1 MNMKQNCMRKLRSQS
16 GVSLSVAL
24 LFFVV
29 CAALASMILAAAY
42 AASGRVTSR
51 MTLNQ
56 DQYAAD
62 SAASLISKELQN
74 DVIVIQEKADVM
86 QKEDGSYTVQ
96 AQADG
101 SGISTSYYE
110 INHSVASV
118 EEARELIEKYDSS
131 VKNETTDNQSLLVKE
146 YTSMYSAYLGH
157 YTTDT
162 EKFYQ
167 AKLVSAA
174 LDELLKSRDPR
185 YFYVIAGGDDKLT
198 CSATMTLANDLSL
211 DISVTSNKSTI
222 HVYCAPEIT
231 TVYTYAVKDEGD
243 VNGVQTVTKTTMISF
258 EGAKVTRS

>member
-1 MNMKQNCMRKLRSQS
+1 MKLNCMRKLRSQS

-42 AASGRVTSR
+42 AASGRVTKTMS
-51 MTLNQ
+51 LDQ
-56 DQYAAD
+56 SQYAVD
-62 SAASLISKELQN
+62 SAASLIRDELKS

-86 QKEDGSYTVQ
+86 QNEDGSYTV
-96 AQADG
+96 QADG

-118 EEARELIEKYDSS
+118 EEARELIEKSDSS
-131 VKNETTDNQSLLVKE
+131 VKNVTTDNQSLLVKE
-146 YTSMYSAYLGH
+146 YAGMFTAYIGNYSDS
-157 YTTDT
+157 T
-162 EKFYQ
+162 KKIYQ
-167 AKLVSAA
+167 ANFANA
-174 LDELLKSRDPR
+174 GLDTSLKERTSSFDIT
-185 YFYVIAGGDDKLT
+185 VGSDTSLNAHAD
-198 CSATMTLANDLSL
+198 MTLASDLSL
-211 DISVTSNKSTI
+211 DISVTSNSSTI
-222 HVYCAPEIT
+222 HVYCAPDIT

>member
-1 MNMKQNCMRKLRSQS
+1 MKQNCMRKLRSQS

-42 AASGRVTSR
+42 AASGRVIKTMS
-51 MTLNQ
+51 LDQ

-62 SAASLISKELQN
+62 SAASLIAKELQS
-74 DVIVIQEKADVM
+74 DVIVIQETAEVKQND
-86 QKEDGSYTVQ
+86 DGSYTVQ
-96 AQADG
+96 EPAGD

-118 EEARELIEKYDSS
+118 EEAQELIEKHDSS

-157 YTTDT
+157 YPTDT
-162 EKFYQ
+162 EKIYQ
-167 AKLVSAA
+167 AKLVSAP
-174 LDELLKSRDPR
+174 LDELLKSRDGI
-185 YFYVIAGGDDKLT
+185 YFGVKAGSDDKLT
-198 CSATMTLANDLSL
+198 CSAEMTLANDLSL
-211 DISVTSNKSTI
+211 DVSVTSNKSTI

>member
-1 MNMKQNCMRKLRSQS
+1 MKQNCMRKLRSQS

-62 SAASLISKELQN
+62 SAASLIAKELQS
-74 DVIVIQEKADVM
+74 DVIVIQETAEVKQND
-86 QKEDGSYTVQ
+86 DGSYTVQ
-96 AQADG
+96 EQADG

-118 EEARELIEKYDSS
+118 EEAQELIGKNDSS

-146 YTSMYSAYLGH
+146 YTSMYNAYLGH
-157 YTTDT
+157 YPTDT

-167 AKLVSAA
+167 AKLVSAP
-174 LDELLKSRDPR
+174 LEKSLQSRESHFD
-185 YFYVIAGGDDKLT
+185 VTTGSDDKLH
-198 CSATMTLANDLSL
+198 CYAEMTLATDLSL

>member
-1 MNMKQNCMRKLRSQS
+1 MKQNCMRKLRSQS

-62 SAASLISKELQN
+62 SAASLIAKELQN

-96 AQADG
+96 AQADD

-157 YTTDT
+157 YTTGT
-162 EKFYQ
+162 EKIYQ

-174 LDELLKSRDPR
+174 LDESLQSRESR
-185 YFYVIAGGDDKLT
+185 FGVAVGSDDKMQ
-198 CSATMTLANDLSL
+198 CSAVMMLSSDLSL

-222 HVYCAPEIT
+222 HVYCVPDIV

-258 EGAKVTRS
+258 KGAKVTRS